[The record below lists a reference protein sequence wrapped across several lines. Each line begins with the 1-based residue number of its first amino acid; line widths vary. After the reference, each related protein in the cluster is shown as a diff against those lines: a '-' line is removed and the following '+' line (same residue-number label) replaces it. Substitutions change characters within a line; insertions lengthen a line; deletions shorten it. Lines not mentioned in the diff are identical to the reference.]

1 MLGVKP
7 YITFAGNCREAI
19 DFYKEA
25 LGAEELF
32 SQTFGESPM
41 PDMGSP
47 DGIMHATVKVG
58 DSHIMMCDDP
68 RGGAASSPSN
78 ISLAIGLDDA
88 EKAKDLFNNLSDGG
102 NVTMPLDKTFW
113 AEAFGMCTDKFGI
126 NWMVNCEKAGADQ
139 QQAAA

>member
-68 RGGAASSPSN
+68 RGEAASTPSN

-88 EKAKDLFNNLSDGG
+88 EQAKELFNNLSDGG
-102 NVTMPLDKTFW
+102 NVT
-113 AEAFGMCTDKFGI
+113 
-126 NWMVNCEKAGADQ
+126 
-139 QQAAA
+139 